1 MKERKRES
9 ESERGRES
17 ETGVCPGL
25 PDFYSLTDASE
36 ASSSTSLSTSA
47 SFQVCAF
54 AEKNREVVRVRES
67 GGGGESGG
75 ESGGNSRPEPK
86 RAKKILFGKHKK
98 VFPVNL
104 LSSDQ
109 AVSKNIVVVVRLIDE
124 QT

>member
-1 MKERKRES
+1 MRERERERAR
-9 ESERGRES
+9 ERES

-67 GGGGESGG
+67 GGGGSGG